1 MERQEIEY
9 FKFLNYMG
17 KLLTSKKLEK
27 SAQHLPVLDILA
39 AGVNAELKRVHDEN
53 SAR

>member
-17 KLLTSKKLEK
+17 KLLTSGVVAKNGKNF
-27 SAQHLPVLDILA
+27 SVLDILA
-39 AGVNAELKRVHDEN
+39 AGVNTELRRIHDEN
-53 SAR
+53 S